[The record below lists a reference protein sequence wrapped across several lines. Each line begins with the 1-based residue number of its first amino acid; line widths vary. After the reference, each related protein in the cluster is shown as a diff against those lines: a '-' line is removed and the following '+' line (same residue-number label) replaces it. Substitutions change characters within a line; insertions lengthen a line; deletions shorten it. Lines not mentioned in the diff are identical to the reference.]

1 MIRIE
6 ATVDADQA
14 TDAFKRA
21 RRDIYRRTKRGIKAA
36 GERTILP
43 KARRGMAG
51 KAPVAASQLVVKAL
65 ASDGYLT
72 VASKREGRK
81 VGLLNF
87 GGQVREPIVPKDKK
101 ALAFGG
107 IVVSQV
113 NRTRRYRGSHFLE
126 KARDEGLQE
135 FGQALLP
142 EILLAFQPLEIHPR
156 R

>member
-21 RRDIYRRTKRGIKAA
+21 RRDIYKRAKSGIKRA

-43 KARRGMAG
+43 RARRGMAG
-51 KAPVAASQLVVKAL
+51 KAPVVSSQLVVKTTAR
-65 ASDGYLT
+65 YLT
-72 VASKREGRK
+72 AKSVKEGRK
-81 VGLLNF
+81 LGLLNF
-87 GGQVREPIVPKDKK
+87 GGTVREPILPTHKR
-101 ALAFGG
+101 ALAFNG

-113 NRTRRYRGSHFLE
+113 NTVRRYRGAHFLE
-126 KARDEGLQE
+126 EARDAGLEE
-135 FGQALLP
+135 FGEVLLP
-142 EILLAFQPLEIHPR
+142 SILMAFEPLEVSPR